1 MDEIFKSFPYVGAL
15 AAGLLSF
22 LSPCVLP
29 LIPSYLTF
37 ITGVSFNDLQTRDN
51 RKKIRFLTVSHS
63 LFFILGFSA
72 VFISL
77 GAASSFM
84 GRILTAYQDWIRII
98 GGIVIII
105 FGFFVAGFWRIGFL
119 QHDKRFHLQ
128 KKPVGFLGSTVIG
141 MAFAA
146 GWTPCIGPIL
156 GTILLYAGSQ
166 ESTGYGIRLLS
177 MYSLGLAVPFLF
189 ASIAFNSFLSY
200 SKRLRAYM
208 PIIMLVS
215 GILLIGFGVLLVS
228 DRIVWLTSLFQ

>member
-1 MDEIFKSFPYVGAL
+1 MDEIFKSFPYAGAL

-37 ITGVSFNDLQTRDN
+37 ITGVSFNDLQTRDS
-51 RKKIRFLTVSHS
+51 RKKIRLLTVSHS
-63 LFFILGFSA
+63 FFFVLGFSV
-72 VFISL
+72 VFIFL
-77 GAASSFM
+77 GAASSFL
-84 GRILTAYQDWIRII
+84 GRMLTAYQDWIRII
-98 GGIVIII
+98 GGLIII
-105 FGFFVAGFWRIGFL
+105 FFGFFVAGFGRIGIL
-119 QHDKRFHLQ
+119 QREKRFHLH

-156 GTILLYAGSQ
+156 GTILFYAGSQ

-189 ASIAFNSFLSY
+189 ASIAFNSFLVY
-200 SKRLRAYM
+200 SKKLRSHM
-208 PIIMLVS
+208 ELIMLVS
-215 GILLIGFGVLLVS
+215 GILLIGFGILLLT

>member
-1 MDEIFKSFPYVGAL
+1 MDELFKSFPYLGAL

-37 ITGVSFNDLQTRDN
+37 ITGVSFDDLQMGGDN
-51 RKKIRFLTVSHS
+51 RKIRLLTATHS
-63 LFFILGFSA
+63 LFFIFGFSA
-72 VFISL
+72 VFIAM
-77 GAASSFM
+77 GAASSM
-84 GRILTAYQDWIRII
+84 LGNLLAAYHHWIRII
-98 GGIVIII
+98 GGIIMIV
-105 FGFFVAGFWRIGFL
+105 FGVFVAGFWNIGFL
-119 QHDKRFHLQ
+119 QRERRFHPH

-166 ESTGYGIRLLS
+166 ESTAYGIRLLA

-189 ASIAFNSFLSY
+189 SSLAFNSFLAY
-200 SKRLRAYM
+200 SKRLRSYM
-208 PIIMLVS
+208 RFIMLAS
-215 GILLIGFGVLLVS
+215 GLLLIGFGLLLVT
-228 DRIVWLTSLFQ
+228 DKIVWLTSLFQ